1 MTTRL
6 TDFLCWAPK
15 EGETRAEAIL
25 VAEQT
30 AGIAAKTFARNRF
43 RDQDPTPVD
52 LRVAVCGV
60 GGSDVTSHYRVQIK
74 VSTTY
79 LIHRED

>member
-1 MTTRL
+1 MPGQGEAR
-6 TDFLCWAPK
+6 TDAV
-15 EGETRAEAIL
+15 L

-30 AGIAAKTFARNRF
+30 AGIAAETFTRNRF
-43 RDQDPTPVD
+43 RDQDPPTPVD

-60 GGSDVTSHYRVQIK
+60 GGSDVTSHYRVQVK